1 MYKLEKRIKLEQ
13 DDNIENANKKIDDLH
28 HTLHTSICH
37 INSLHNMSKLGLQDL
52 EEARTEFKKN
62 FAKEKTVTPSMKED
76 VGEKTRISIEETE
89 AEITA
94 IRNALDVI
102 QNIRAL
108 QEERKLLSNEPRNTR
123 RGVLMA
129 QLQEAAKCTPLWIGG
144 PNDCKPPLCGALPA
158 AAKHEIVVGSK
169 VAAKVDGAGENE
181 PPNWI
186 LAKFVSYD
194 SANMCTVEDI
204 DAVDL
209 TKAKISLNRKRVLPL
224 PQWRANPSED
234 GDALHS
240 EGSTVMALYPQTT
253 CFYKGVV
260 ASIPEGP
267 SDNYIVLFEDATYP
281 NGMSPPMQVAQKYIL
296 AFDNKPDK
304 NPSAAT
310 ASTSKKGSSK
320 SGSKAKSKKDMATSK
335 GKRKR

>member
-1 MYKLEKRIKLEQ
+1 
-13 DDNIENANKKIDDLH
+13 
-28 HTLHTSICH
+28 
-37 INSLHNMSKLGLQDL
+37 
-52 EEARTEFKKN
+52 
-62 FAKEKTVTPSMKED
+62 
-76 VGEKTRISIEETE
+76 
-89 AEITA
+89 
-94 IRNALDVI
+94 
-102 QNIRAL
+102 
-108 QEERKLLSNEPRNTR
+108 
-123 RGVLMA
+123 MA

-144 PNDCKPPLCGALPA
+144 PNDQKPPLCGALPPA
-158 AAKHEIVVGSK
+158 PKHEIVVGSK

-194 SANMCTVEDI
+194 SNNMCTVEDI

-209 TKAKISLNRKRVLPL
+209 SKAKISLHKKKVLPL
-224 PQWRANPSED
+224 PQWRANPAED
-234 GDALHS
+234 GDALHA

-253 CFYKGVV
+253 CFYKGNSHFREKFSFQFSGVV

-296 AFDNKPDK
+296 PFNDSKP
-304 NPSAAT
+304 T
-310 ASTSKKGSSK
+310 ASSSTTSSSKKGSSK
-320 SGSKAKSKKDMATSK
+320 AGSKAGSKAKSKKDIAMSK